1 MEFNGAITKVLPKR
15 SGTSERT
22 GNRWERLPFIFEY
35 KENPTDRS
43 SDAVILES
51 FSTEAI
57 KSIEKWMETDAD
69 GKPIIQNGVINLTRP
84 LYVRIGFGHKV
95 HSYTPQNGGETKH
108 FNDLSI
114 YNFEW
119 LKQPETPPTFQ
130 QQPAQIQAAAPQ
142 PQPQGNGEQADD
154 LPF

>member
-1 MEFNGAITKVLPKR
+1 MEFNGAITKVMPKR

-22 GNRWERLPFIFEY
+22 GNQWERLPFIFEY

-43 SDAVILES
+43 SDAVLLES

-95 HSYTPQNGGETKH
+95 RFYTPQNGGETKV
-108 FNDLSI
+108 FNDMSI

-119 LKQPETPPTFQ
+119 LKQPETPPTFH
-130 QQPAQIQAAAPQ
+130 QQPAQNPAPA

>member
-1 MEFNGAITKVLPKR
+1 MEFKGAITKVLPKR

-22 GNRWERLPFIFEY
+22 GNQWERLPFIFEY

-43 SDAVILES
+43 SDAVLLES
-51 FSTEAI
+51 FNTESI

-95 HSYTPQNGGETKH
+95 RLYTPQNGGETKV
-108 FNDLSI
+108 FNDMTI
-114 YNFEW
+114 YNFKW

-130 QQPAQIQAAAPQ
+130 QQPAQTTPQ
-142 PQPQGNGEQADD
+142 PETEGEKTDD